1 MEIIIGSK
9 EQFVI
14 KVYNIQDKS
23 LTVFSYS
30 RVRIIPE
37 LTFFQKYG
45 NLIMMGVMLVMQVI
59 MFS

>member
-9 EQFVI
+9 QEFVI

-37 LTFFQKYG
+37 LTVFQKYG
-45 NLIMMGVMLVMQVI
+45 NLIMMSVMLVIQVI
-59 MFS
+59 AFS

>member
-9 EQFVI
+9 QEFVI
-14 KVYNIQDKS
+14 RVYNIQDKS

-45 NLIMMGVMLVMQVI
+45 NLIMMSVMLVIQVI
-59 MFS
+59 AFS